1 MTLKDFGLNLA
12 KKRQKFGIS
21 AYELS
26 LRLGKDCTY
35 INKVE
40 NSKMFPSLPVLFDIA
55 SNLETTVDKLF
66 IDE

>member
-1 MTLKDFGLNLA
+1 MELKNFGLNLA
-12 KKRQKFGIS
+12 KKREAYGIS

-26 LRLGKDCTY
+26 LRLGRDPSY
-35 INKVE
+35 INKIE